1 MKNVILK
8 TLSIC
13 LVDLLYR
20 IENAEDELISSD
32 FAVSLMEQVAAE
44 LQNLNEGDLS
54 KFIAIIRELAADD
67 VNPLRVRYLND
78 FPDNFGLAE

>member
-1 MKNVILK
+1 MKNVLLK

-20 IENAEDELISSD
+20 LETAEDGQVNGD
-32 FAVSLMEQVAAE
+32 FAVSLMEDVATE
-44 LQNLNEGDLS
+44 LQNLDEGELK
-54 KFIAIIRELAADD
+54 KFIAIIRELAAGD

-78 FPDNFGLAE
+78 FSDNFGLAE